1 MIGDISGFELSET
14 TVEELVIKS
23 LPQPDCFLRD

>member
-14 TVEELVIKS
+14 TVEELVVES
-23 LPQPDCFLRD
+23 LPQSDCFPRD